1 MVISAINAL
10 TLSPALCAVL
20 LRPGRRRSR
29 GPVAWMLAGIDKMTA
44 GYTWVVRKIDRFS
57 LLSLL
62 LVAGAAALTGGVFS
76 ATPKG
81 FLPEEDQG
89 GMFALVRLPT
99 GASQSRPLAGS
110 HAGER
115 SIQAQ
120 RNQAG

>member
-44 GYTWVVRKIDRFS
+44 GYTWVVRKLVRFS
-57 LLSLL
+57 LLSIL
-62 LVAGAAALTGGVFS
+62 LVAGAAAHTGGVFS

-81 FLPEEDQG
+81 FLPEADQG
-89 GMFALVRLPT
+89 GQFAIVQPPT
-99 GASQSRPLAGS
+99 CASHTSTTES
-110 HAGER
+110 
-115 SIQAQ
+115 S
-120 RNQAG
+120 